1 MCRISGS
8 PPNPQSYLNAR
19 ARFCRRLCARPRSH
33 LRRLPGR
40 SVCGEVEPVII
51 DGDIGLYGGFSLRSE
66 YFFGDCEVEDVK
78 TRQDLMT
85 NL

>member
-1 MCRISGS
+1 MTEHNLPVPDDMPWVNLTQEEIME
-8 PPNPQSYLNAR
+8 QMNAEV
-19 ARFCRRLCARPRSH
+19 
-33 LRRLPGR
+33 
-40 SVCGEVEPVII
+40 VCGEVEPVII